1 MRRINRAAR
10 AHGRSVG
17 QSDAH
22 ARTGPDD
29 GREGRALWLPV
40 PATPHPHRTS
50 KKEHDK
56 RPPPRPAARPPALAG
71 PPRHIFHRQTA
82 NSGPTPLGAPRTTGE
97 PPRRGRAVPG
107 HGQAGDRRNLAALA
121 VSLAPNPA
129 CLPLHAPSGPLAP
142 HYQCNC
148 LLLCYP
154 HHYLHYTISC

>member
-22 ARTGPDD
+22 ARTGQDD
-29 GREGRALWLPV
+29 GREGRAWWLPV

-50 KKEHDK
+50 KHDK

-71 PPRHIFHRQTA
+71 APRHIFHRQTA

-97 PPRRGRAVPG
+97 PPRRWRGTGGISPRWPS
-107 HGQAGDRRNLAALA
+107 HWR
-121 VSLAPNPA
+121 PTPPA
-129 CLPLHAPSGPLAP
+129 CRCTPRLARS
-142 HYQCNC
+142 HRIINAIAFSSSAT
-148 LLLCYP
+148 LTS
-154 HHYLHYTISC
+154 YLHYTISC